1 MAKLQKIEQP
11 DLELKDLGQ
20 FIGTQ
25 QYYSVFGVRVT
36 DGVKY
41 VMDNGYAWLVTDS
54 IAVIR
59 CKPKV
64 RREPFL
70 VVELKVNLEEHTAKM
85 VISDGNDNE
94 LHSQEYTFTDAKRDV
109 TLWCENGV
117 MILPSEH

>member
-1 MAKLQKIEQP
+1 MQKTEDQ
-11 DLELKDLGQ
+11 ELKDLGQ

-25 QYYSVFGVRVT
+25 NYYNVFGVKVT

-64 RREPFL
+64 KREPFI

-85 VISDGNDNE
+85 IITDGNDNE
-94 LHSQEYTFTDAKRDV
+94 LYSQEYTFTDAKRD
-109 TLWCENGV
+109 LKLYCCDGV
-117 MILPSEH
+117 MMVPSEY